1 MLAAFPRDPA
11 EIRRHIAEYYAMIS
25 HLDHAIGRLLTT
37 LQERGELDN
46 TIIVFSG
53 DNGLAVGQHGLMGK
67 QNLYVH
73 SGRVPL
79 AIHGL

>member
-1 MLAAFPRDPA
+1 MLAAFPRAPA

-25 HLDHAIGRLLTT
+25 HLDHAFGRLLTV
-37 LQERGELDN
+37 LQERGELVN
-46 TIIVFSG
+46 AIIVFSG

-73 SGRVPL
+73 SVWVPL
-79 AIHGL
+79 AILGL